1 MIMYFNSSLLS
12 AGVFT
17 RPSTKESE
25 PTGRVGRHHGVIGF
39 VSPPAIQLDD
49 DGLMET
55 ATALAEHWDQAYA
68 HGDTTRSWFQPQAGW
83 SLQMLDNAGIG
94 PTDSVIDVGGGSS
107 PLAAAL
113 LARGY
118 SDITVLD
125 VSRVGMRAA
134 QQRLSADADRVA
146 WLLGDVR
153 TWRPARRYTV
163 WHDRALFHF
172 MTAEQDRE
180 AYLQTLERATSSERA
195 VCIFATFAPDGPSRC
210 SGLPVA
216 RYSAA
221 DIADAIG
228 GSWQM
233 IDESRESH
241 TTPSDTIQPFT
252 WTAFRRQEARDGG
265 PLSD

>member
-1 MIMYFNSSLLS
+1 
-12 AGVFT
+12 
-17 RPSTKESE
+17 
-25 PTGRVGRHHGVIGF
+25 
-39 VSPPAIQLDD
+39 
-49 DGLMET
+49 MET
-55 ATALAEHWDQAYA
+55 VSALAEHWDQAYA
-68 HGDTTRSWFQPQAGW
+68 QGETTRSWFQPEAGQ
-83 SLQMLDNAGIG
+83 SLQMLDRAGIG

-113 LARGY
+113 LAHEY

-134 QQRLSADADRVA
+134 QHRLGADADRVE

-153 TWRPARRYTV
+153 TWQPPRSYTV

-172 MTAEQDRE
+172 MTADEDRA
-180 AYLQTLERATSSERA
+180 AYMQTLERATSAERA
-195 VCIFATFAPDGPSRC
+195 VCIFATFAPDGPPRC

-221 DIADAIG
+221 EVADAIG

-233 IDESRESH
+233 INESRELH
-241 TTPSDTIQPFT
+241 TTPRGTIQPFT
-252 WTAFRRQEARDGG
+252 WTAFRRQEAHDG
-265 PLSD
+265 